1 MASPTWGPGGCG
13 GRQIPVHVVL
23 VAIPLL
29 ALPLAV
35 PEGWRLPIGTAPALW
50 TLLVLA
56 ITVGLPF
63 LALSTASPTFQ
74 RWFSLSGHRHAADPY
89 FLYAAGN
96 VGSLLAL
103 LAYPLLLEPHLSTSA
118 QSRLWSMGYLAFVLL
133 TGACAWVIHRRP
145 GATAGTTTIDA
156 GPTSPPLGSRLRL
169 RLIGFAFV
177 PSLLLLGVTRHL
189 STDIASIPLLW
200 VVPLALY
207 LLSFVLAFGRPPAR
221 LIDLSGRTV
230 ALLAVPLAAAF
241 AASFDSVWLVL
252 VPHLVFFLA
261 AATLAHARL
270 AELRPTGRPPD
281 RVLPVDLPRRGPR
294 WHRRSPDRAGRVH
307 VDPGV
312 PAGPR
317 PRRRHAPGHGRGPAS
332 PGWPGRRRRHR
343 ADGRTGPGLAGHQR
357 RGHAGGRPPPGPVP
371 RPRRGRRLRRPAL
384 PPDLRPGHR
393 WRAPGGRR
401 GRAQPHPGRR
411 AHLLRRP
418 PGLRG
423 RRRAATCWPTARPR
437 TACRTR
443 PTRARRWATT
453 TRRAPSATCS

>member
-1 MASPTWGPGGCG
+1 MAVITRTDPETTAAPSSSVSSGRGLVVLFTVASFVGSTLLFLVQPLVAKLLTPLLGGTPDVWNTAMVFFQATLLLG
-13 GRQIPVHVVL
+13 YGIAHLGARWLRGRQIPVHVVL

-35 PEGWRLPIGTAPALW
+35 PDRWRLPIGTAPALW

-133 TGACAWVIHRRP
+133 TGACAWVIHRRS
-145 GATAGTTTIDA
+145 GATTGATTIDA

-261 AATLAHARL
+261 AASLAHARL
-270 AELRPTGRPPD
+270 AELRPPAD
-281 RVLPVDLPRRGPR
+281 RLTEFYLWISLGGVLGGIAGALIAPVVFT
-294 WHRRSPDRAGRVH
+294 S
-307 VDPGV
+307 
-312 PAGPR
+312 
-317 PRRRHAPGHGRGPAS
+317 
-332 PGWPGRRRRHR
+332 
-343 ADGRTGPGLAGHQR
+343 
-357 RGHAGGRPPPGPVP
+357 
-371 RPRRGRRLRRPAL
+371 
-384 PPDLRPGHR
+384 
-393 WRAPGGRR
+393 
-401 GRAQPHPGRR
+401 
-411 AHLLRRP
+411 
-418 PGLRG
+418 
-423 RRRAATCWPTARPR
+423 
-437 TACRTR
+437 
-443 PTRARRWATT
+443 
-453 TRRAPSATCS
+453 